1 MEINTSL
8 IAEIK
13 QLIEQSRQKVAI
25 AVYSEIS
32 ILYWHI
38 GKRINSDILNNK
50 RAEYGKQI
58 IATLSQQL
66 TREYGRGWSAKQLHH
81 CLYAVEIFHDEKI
94 FSELCKELSWSHIK
108 ELIYI
113 KEPIKR
119 DFYIEICKLEHW
131 SVRQLRERIK
141 SMLFERTAISKKPE
155 ETIKGDLEQLKKEQK
170 LSFLNRRPI
179 YKPITKT
186 SQN

>member
-1 MEINTSL
+1 VREHMEINTSL

-32 ILYWHI
+32 MLYWHI

-81 CLYAVEIFHDEKI
+81 CLYTVEIFHDLMI
-94 FSELCKELSWSHIK
+94 LPPKELLK
-108 ELIYI
+108 EKLQLA
-113 KEPIKR
+113 
-119 DFYIEICKLEHW
+119 IEIAKNKLPDNE
-131 SVRQLRERIK
+131 
-141 SMLFERTAISKKPE
+141 
-155 ETIKGDLEQLKKEQK
+155 
-170 LSFLNRRPI
+170 
-179 YKPITKT
+179 
-186 SQN
+186 